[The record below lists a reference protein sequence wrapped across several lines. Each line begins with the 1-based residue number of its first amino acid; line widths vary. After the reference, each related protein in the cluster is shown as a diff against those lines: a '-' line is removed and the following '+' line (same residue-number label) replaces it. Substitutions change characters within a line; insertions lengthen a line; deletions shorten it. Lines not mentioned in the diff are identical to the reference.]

1 MSENQSSLQELQG
14 RSQHFAFPRRELLQ
28 KLASAA
34 LLFFVPRP
42 QLLSCQTPKPEF
54 WFGDS
59 VDFWWNDET
68 TGVRHSET
76 GEIVGV
82 VWNDADKIWEY
93 MVTWLSSTAYP
104 QSNYPIFDGNLVS
117 PEVLCKH

>member
-1 MSENQSSLQELQG
+1 MPPIDGCLSW
-14 RSQHFAFPRRELLQ
+14 RSQGFTFSRRELLQ
-28 KLASAA
+28 KAVSAA
-34 LLFFVPRP
+34 LLLPVPRP
-42 QLLSCQTPKPEF
+42 QLFTSTEAPKPEF
-54 WFGDS
+54 WFGDT

-93 MVTWLSSTAYP
+93 MVTWDSSTAYP